1 MILTGF
7 RAQSKVSASERGA
20 QFRYQFFGG
29 IGAITEAFSKLTVAT
44 FRLCGPV
51 RMLMRQ
57 RRVVRDILFE
67 RLKGRHLDVI
77 LRRPVVGLVAA
88 VAEIGAD
95 VTEERFGVLDSLKL
109 GSFRI

>member
-20 QFRYQFFGG
+20 QLRNQLFSG
-29 IGAITEAFSKLTVAT
+29 IGAIAEALSKLTVAT

-57 RRVVRDILFE
+57 RRVVGDIFFE
-67 RLKGRHLDVI
+67 RLKRRHLNVI
-77 LRRPVVGLVAA
+77 LRRPIVGLVST

-95 VTEERFGVLDSLKL
+95 VTEEPFGVL
-109 GSFRI
+109 